1 MAKTILIAEDSA
13 SMRQLISFTLK
24 GAGYDVIESEDGK
37 DALSKVNGAQ
47 IDMVISDLNMPAMD
61 GIELLKQLRTDAKF
75 KFTPIVMLTTES
87 QASKVVE
94 AKLAGVSGW
103 IIKPFDPEK
112 LIETVKKFVK

>member
-24 GAGYDVIESEDGK
+24 AAGFDVIESEDGK
-37 DALSKVNGAQ
+37 DALSKVNGTQ
-47 IDMVISDLNMPAMD
+47 IDMVISDLNMPTMD
-61 GIELLKQLRTDAKF
+61 GIELLKQLRSDANF